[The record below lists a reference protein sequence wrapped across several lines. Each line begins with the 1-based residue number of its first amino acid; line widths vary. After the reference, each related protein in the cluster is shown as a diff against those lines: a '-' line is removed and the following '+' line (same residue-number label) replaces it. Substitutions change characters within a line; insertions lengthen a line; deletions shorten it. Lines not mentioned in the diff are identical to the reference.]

1 MSPFFPESPF
11 SGTRVDSLIARIP
24 RSLIPMAVITG
35 IVVHSYRVL
44 VLASPSITFGW
55 VSLFLAGAGEYILL
69 LSLTTVYLGNHP
81 VRQWIWRVPL
91 FTVAEWLVE
100 AAAVAVLIR
109 IRFERIGSEQ
119 ARVGDLSSI
128 VLDRLIWH
136 GAAIIT
142 FSLILAVV
150 VQTVRYALLKHENRD
165 STAIRIHDERQM
177 EKAEGQIEAREA
189 REAREGKR

>member
-11 SGTRVDSLIARIP
+11 SGTRVDSLISRLP

-35 IVVHSYRVL
+35 IVVHSYRVF
-44 VLASPSITFGW
+44 VLASPTITFGW
-55 VSLFLAGAGEYILL
+55 ITLFLAGAGEYVLL

-100 AAAVAVLIR
+100 AAAVAVLIQ

-119 ARVGDLSSI
+119 ARRGDLTSI
-128 VLDRLIWH
+128 VIDRLVWH

-142 FSLILAVV
+142 FSLVLAVV
-150 VQTVRYALLKHENRD
+150 VQTVRYALLKHEHRD
-165 STAIRIHDERQM
+165 STAIRIHDERKM
-177 EKAEGQIEAREA
+177 EKAEEQIEA

>member
-11 SGTRVDSLIARIP
+11 SGTRVDSLISRIP
-24 RSLIPMAVITG
+24 RSLIPMALITG
-35 IVVHSYRVL
+35 IVVHSYRVF

-55 VSLFLAGAGEYILL
+55 ISLFLAGAGEYILL

-100 AAAVAVLIR
+100 AAAVAILIQ

-119 ARVGDLSSI
+119 ARRGDLTSI
-128 VLDRLIWH
+128 VMDRLVWH
-136 GAAIIT
+136 GAAIVT

-150 VQTVRYALLKHENRD
+150 VQTVRYALLKHEHRD
-165 STAIRIHDERQM
+165 STAIRIHDEREM
-177 EKAEGQIEAREA
+177 EKAEEQIEA

>member
-11 SGTRVDSLIARIP
+11 SGTRVDSLISRLP
-24 RSLIPMAVITG
+24 RSLIPMALITG
-35 IVVHSYRVL
+35 VVVHSYRVF
-44 VLASPSITFGW
+44 VLASPNITFGW
-55 VSLFLAGAGEYILL
+55 ISLFLAGAGEYVLL
-69 LSLTTVYLGNHP
+69 LSLSTVYLGNHP

-100 AAAVAVLIR
+100 AAAVAILIR

-128 VLDRLIWH
+128 VMDRLIWH

-150 VQTVRYALLKHENRD
+150 VQTVRYALLKHEHRD
-165 STAIRIHDERQM
+165 STAIRIHDEREM
-177 EKAEGQIEAREA
+177 EKAEDQIEA

>member
-35 IVVHSYRVL
+35 VVVHSYRVF

-55 VSLFLAGAGEYILL
+55 ISLFLAGAGEYVLL

-100 AAAVAVLIR
+100 AAAVAILIR
-109 IRFERIGSEQ
+109 IRFERIGSEK
-119 ARVGDLSSI
+119 ARVGDLETI

-150 VQTVRYALLKHENRD
+150 VQTVRYALLKHERRD
-165 STAIRIHDERQM
+165 STAIRIHEERQM
-177 EKAEGQIEAREA
+177 EKAEEQIEA

>member
-11 SGTRVDSLIARIP
+11 SGPRMDSLIARIP
-24 RSLIPMAVITG
+24 RSLIPMALITG
-35 IVVHSYRVL
+35 IVVHLYRVF
-44 VLASPSITFGW
+44 VLASPTITFGW
-55 VSLFLAGAGEYILL
+55 ISLFLAGAGEYVLL

-91 FTVAEWLVE
+91 FTVVEWLVE

-119 ARVGDLSSI
+119 ARAGDLSSI
-128 VLDRLIWH
+128 VIDRLVWH

-142 FSLILAVV
+142 FSFILAVV
-150 VQTVRYALLKHENRD
+150 VQTVRYALLKHEHRD
-165 STAIRIHDERQM
+165 STAIRIHDEREM
-177 EKAEGQIEAREA
+177 EKAEEEIEAREA
-189 REAREGKR
+189 REGRH

>member
-11 SGTRVDSLIARIP
+11 SGPRMDSLIARIP
-24 RSLIPMAVITG
+24 RSLIPMALITG
-35 IVVHSYRVL
+35 IVVHLYRVF
-44 VLASPSITFGW
+44 VLASPTITFGW
-55 VSLFLAGAGEYILL
+55 ISLFLAGAGEYVLL

-91 FTVAEWLVE
+91 FTVVEWLVE

-119 ARVGDLSSI
+119 ARAGDLSSI
-128 VLDRLIWH
+128 VIDRLVWH

-142 FSLILAVV
+142 FSFILAVV
-150 VQTVRYALLKHENRD
+150 VQTVRYALLKHEHRD
-165 STAIRIHDERQM
+165 STAIRIHDEREM
-177 EKAEGQIEAREA
+177 EKAEEKIEAREA
-189 REAREGKR
+189 REGRR

>member
-1 MSPFFPESPF
+1 MSPFFPERSF
-11 SGTRVDSLIARIP
+11 SHARVDSLIARVP
-24 RSLIPMAVITG
+24 RSLIPMALITG
-35 IVVHSYRVL
+35 IVVHIYRVFI
-44 VLASPSITFGW
+44 LASPTITFGW
-55 VSLFLAGAGEYILL
+55 ISLFLAGAGEYVLL

-100 AAAVAVLIR
+100 AAAVAILIR

-119 ARVGDLSSI
+119 ARVGDLGSI
-128 VLDRLIWH
+128 VMDRLIWH

-150 VQTVRYALLKHENRD
+150 VQTVRYALLKHEHRD
-165 STAIRIHDERQM
+165 TTAIRIHDEREM
-177 EKAEGQIEAREA
+177 EKAEEQIEAREV
-189 REAREGKR
+189 REGKH